1 MNNPFFPVEKDS
13 RWQRIRRG
21 CGRIWRKLHPG
32 PEARRHATWGLL
44 VVIVV
49 VAAAIAAVVPLGIGP
64 GFDPPVAFVIMLIIG
79 ALVGLL
85 IIVSVKVV
93 TLLPRFL
100 SWTGLFLAGGVMA
113 VFSLFIPPPVGPLL
127 GILVVL
133 VEAVFAAAIGAVT
146 RWDFYEA
153 SSARK
158 TGVIS
163 LIILGAVLNIAAVY
177 WLFQPGSDDYLVAP
191 PEDAAVVRPLDLPD
205 PGAAGPYEVAEL
217 TYGSGVS
224 RLRPEFGEP
233 AELRTETVDASPFT
247 RGSTG
252 WVMTVRQWLEGFDM
266 EHVPLNG
273 RVWYPRAAGPFPL
286 VLMVHGNHNMAEYSD
301 PGYAYLG
308 RHLASRGFIAVS
320 VDENFFNGSFVG
332 GPERENDARGWLL
345 LKHLAVWRQWNGTAG
360 NPFQGK
366 VDLAQIALIGHSRG
380 GEAAAIAGAFNRLPY
395 YPDDAKETFDFNFNI
410 RGIIAIAPSDG
421 QYSPAGRPTP
431 LENVNYMVLQGAHD
445 SDVSIFVGTRQ
456 FQRVRFTDDSYRF
469 KSSVYVY
476 RANHGQFNTVW
487 GDSNWGWPTG
497 LFINRAALH
506 TAADQERIGKV
517 FMTAFL
523 EACLHGNLAYV
534 DFLRDHRRG
543 RDWLP
548 VDHYVTRFADSTRRL
563 LADFEEDVDLT
574 TASLAGARLAGE
586 NLDVWHEERVTFRSS
601 GSQENNAVSLGW
613 RWAGDAPD
621 PARVPGYVLRLTA
634 QQVAELGLD
643 DASRLVFA
651 VANPDEKVPE
661 EDEPPPGGTPVDENT
676 RQDDSSGA
684 PAENDGETA
693 TGEGGADASVPKVP
707 PDLTVQLVLEDGTA
721 VSLPLSSFRRL
732 PPVLTSQFT
741 RLPLVE
747 SMFGRSWEVCFQTCE
762 IPLAVFREQ
771 APAFAPERL
780 REIRFVFDRTP
791 EAVLMLDNIG
801 FAK

>member
-1 MNNPFFPVEKDS
+1 MTNPFFPVERES
-13 RWQRIRRG
+13 RWRRTRRWF
-21 CGRIWRKLHPG
+21 GRIWEKLQPG
-32 PEARRHATWGLL
+32 PEARRHAAWGLL
-44 VVIVV
+44 VVLFILVT
-49 VAAAIAAVVPLGIGP
+49 AIAAVVPLGIGAW
-64 GFDPPVAFVIMLIIG
+64 FDPPAAFIIMLIIS

-85 IIVSVKVV
+85 VVIIVKLT
-93 TLLPRFL
+93 TLIPRFF
-100 SWTGLFLAGGVMA
+100 SWTGLLLAGGIIGA
-113 VFSLFIPPPVGPLL
+113 FSLFIPPPMGPLL
-127 GILVVL
+127 GAVVAAG
-133 VEAVFAAAIGAVT
+133 EAIFAAAIGAVT
-146 RWDFYEA
+146 RWDFFEA
-153 SSARK
+153 PPARK
-158 TGVIS
+158 SGIIALITLGV
-163 LIILGAVLNIAAVY
+163 ALNIAGVC
-177 WLFQPGSDDYLVAP
+177 WLFQPGSDDHLVPP
-191 PEDAAVVRPLDLPD
+191 PEDTTAVRPLDLPD

-224 RLRPEFGEP
+224 RRRPEFGEG
-233 AELRTETVDASPFT
+233 AELQTETVNASPFT
-247 RGSTG
+247 KGSTG
-252 WVMTVRQWLEGFDM
+252 WIMRVRQWLEGFDM

-273 RVWYPRAAGPFPL
+273 RVWYPRSAGRFPL
-286 VLMVHGNHNMAEYSD
+286 VLMVHGNHNMAEDSD

-308 RHLASRGFIAVS
+308 RHLAGRGFIAVT
-320 VDENFFNGSFVG
+320 VDENFFNSSFVG

-345 LKHLAVWRQWNGTAG
+345 LKHLEVWRKWNKSEG

-366 VDLAQIALIGHSRG
+366 VDLEHIALIGHSRG
-380 GEAAAIAGAFNRLPY
+380 GEAAAIAGAFNRLPC

-456 FQRVRFTDDSYRF
+456 YQRVRFHDDRYWF
-469 KSSVYVY
+469 KSSIYVY

-487 GDSNWGWPTG
+487 GDSDWGWPTG
-497 LFINRAALH
+497 LFLNRQPLH
-506 TAADQERIGKV
+506 PAADQERIGKV

-523 EACLHGNLAYV
+523 EAALHENLAYV

-574 TASLAGARLAGE
+574 TAARAGARLAGE

-621 PARVPGYVLRLTA
+621 PARVPGYVLRVTA
-634 QQVAELGLD
+634 EQVAELGLD
-643 DASRLVFA
+643 DTSRLVFA

-661 EDEPPPGGTPVDENT
+661 EDDTTGEAPVDDGDET
-676 RQDDSSGA
+676 DPSSIEPSA
-684 PAENDGETA
+684 AAGEKA
-693 TGEGGADASVPKVP
+693 VEKGESDTGEKAAP
-707 PDLTVQLVLEDGTA
+707 PDMTLQLVLDDGTA
-721 VSLPLSSFRRL
+721 VSRPLSSFRRL
-732 PPVLTSQFT
+732 PPVLKSQFT
-741 RLPLVE
+741 RLPPAE
-747 SMFGRSWEVCFQTCE
+747 SLFGQAWEVCFQTCE
-762 IPLAVFREQ
+762 IPLAAFRERN
-771 APAFAPERL
+771 PSFAPERL

-791 EAVLMLDNIG
+791 EAVILLDNVG